1 MLSRRVAGIKKPHR
15 SRGEADQGT
24 YPERR
29 PPAVTKHDV
38 SDEQRRKSSSRP
50 HTGENPAIR
59 DTAFRGWNP
68 ARDELIGRGIDHR
81 FAGAQKKADRDENE
95 KRAGNVRG
103 YYRR

>member
-1 MLSRRVAGIKKPHR
+1 MLSGCVARIKKPHR
-15 SRGEADQGT
+15 SRGEADQGA
-24 YPERR
+24 YQERR

-38 SDEQRRKSSSRP
+38 SNEHRCKSSSRP

-81 FAGAQKKADRDENE
+81 FAGTQKKADRDENE
-95 KRAGNVRG
+95 KCAG
-103 YYRR
+103 